1 VKTNAQLK
9 IDRFVVRPIAWL
21 LNLLVRIAGKL
32 LRINHSLEIVPKK
45 IALCKY
51 KGMGS
56 IVQATP
62 LIQALKIRFP
72 EVEIIFISTEA
83 NRKLLEKLPV
93 DNLVLIN
100 DKSFLKL
107 ISTLPGFLLKLIK
120 NRIDHYLDLEIYAHF
135 SSIVSAFSFSKNRI
149 GFYQRDSQYR
159 MGIYT
164 HMVFFN
170 NTIPVSESYLQLARL
185 LGFHGTSPEL
195 YNLAENVSCEIEG
208 LKKEFI
214 VINPNASDLRAERK
228 WPLLQFIELC
238 NLLIQNHPEFQ
249 LVLIGS
255 PSETELSEKI
265 EMALN
270 PNNQMLNLAGKTS
283 FDELIFILK
292 KAKLAITNDT
302 GPMHLSNTSNTPTI
316 GLFGPCSPHQYG
328 LGRNLYPVYKQWY
341 CSPCVHEFMTPP
353 CKGDNICMKSI
364 EVNEVYE
371 LVKQVLSGKVDNKIR
386 KQDVHFIQPE
396 SVYFPGLIKRS

>member
-1 VKTNAQLK
+1 MKTNAQLK
-9 IDRFVVRPIAWL
+9 IDRYVVRPFAWV

-62 LIQALKIRFP
+62 LIQALKMRFP
-72 EVEIIFISTEA
+72 DVEMIFISTEA

-120 NRIDHYLDLEIYAHF
+120 HRIDHYLDLEIYAHF
-135 SSIVSAFSFSKNRI
+135 SSIISAFSFSKNRI

-185 LGFHGTSPEL
+185 LGFDGASPEL
-195 YNLAENVSCEIEG
+195 YNLAENVTCEIKD
-208 LKKEFI
+208 LKPEYII
-214 VINPNASDLRAERK
+214 VNPNASDLRAERK
-228 WPLLQFIELC
+228 WPIAHFIDLC
-238 NLLIQNHPEFQ
+238 KLLIQNHPEYQ

-255 PSETELSEKI
+255 PSETALPNQIMNELNVENKI
-265 EMALN
+265 
-270 PNNQMLNLAGKTS
+270 LNLAGSTS
-283 FDELIFILK
+283 FDELIYLLK
-292 KAKLAITNDT
+292 NAKLVITNDT
-302 GPMHLSNTSNTPTI
+302 GPMHLSNSSNTPTI
-316 GLFGPCSPHQYG
+316 GIFGPCSPNQYG
-328 LGRNLYPVYKQWY
+328 LGKNLYPVYKQWY
-341 CSPCVHEFMTPP
+341 CSPCVHEFLTPP
-353 CKGDNICMKSI
+353 CKGDNVCMKSI
-364 EVNEVYE
+364 AVEEVY
-371 LVKQVLSGKVDNKIR
+371 VVIKQVLSGNTSKIL
-386 KQDVHFIQPE
+386 KNHEVLFTQPNSE
-396 SVYFPGLIKRS
+396 YFPGLVKRS